1 MRHYSNPKN
10 LVDTFTRHNYKNM
23 NKETYEEFISAL
35 DQAAIV
41 TKTDLKGIILSANDN
56 FCAISGYSEEELIGQ
71 THRLVNSGTHPKEF
85 FHEMWKTISN
95 GKVWRGEVCNRT
107 KSNGLY
113 WVHATILPIY
123 KNGEL
128 YRYSAIRFDI
138 TAQKEVERRLQN
150 IVAKYQS
157 VIEATDG
164 FCHITAD
171 GKFIDV
177 SDGFCELTG
186 YSREELKSINLFDT
200 NENSP
205 LTVPKSMAVFKHSEK
220 HIEMEQTRKNGE
232 KWIAEMTI
240 SSAIIKDGTQ
250 FVFLHDITEKKHT
263 ENTNKS
269 LQAQVNQMQK
279 LESIGRLTAGVAHDF
294 NNILAGIMGYNEINK
309 MIIEDIPQTSD
320 TKDLIHNSYQIDIA
334 VKRAAALIDKMMIY
348 ARQDTIKNITH
359 NKEATYKVINDASM
373 MLSAALTSKYAI
385 ELDLDENLSIHI
397 NDIDLHQIIT
407 NLTVNA
413 RDAMPSGK
421 INIKLSMIENLDAHC
436 SACHA
441 VLKGDFIEL
450 SVADNGTGIE
460 NEIIAKVFDPFFTTK
475 EVGKGT
481 GLGLSVVNGLV
492 HSANGHIILES
503 EIGLGTTFRLF
514 FPVELRSITR
524 VKDIHN

>member
-1 MRHYSNPKN
+1 
-10 LVDTFTRHNYKNM
+10 M
-23 NKETYEEFISAL
+23 NIEIYEEFISAL
-35 DQAAIV
+35 DQAAII
-41 TKTDLKGIILSANDN
+41 TTTDAKGIILSANDN
-56 FCAISGYSEEELIGQ
+56 FCSISGYSEEELIGQ

-85 FHEMWKTISN
+85 FRQMWKTISS

-107 KSNGLY
+107 KLKDLY
-113 WVHATILPIY
+113 WVHASIFPTY

-128 YRYSAIRFDI
+128 YQYSAIRFDI
-138 TAQKEVERRLQN
+138 TAQKEAELRLQN
-150 IVAKYQS
+150 IATKYQS
-157 VIEATDG
+157 VIEVTDG
-164 FCHITAD
+164 FCHITTD

-186 YSREELKSINLFDT
+186 YSREELMNINLFDT

-205 LTVPKSMAVFKHSEK
+205 LNIPKSMAVFKHHEK
-220 HIEMEQTRKNGE
+220 NIEIEQTRKNGS
-232 KWIAEMTI
+232 KWIAEITI

-250 FVFLHDITEKKHT
+250 FVFLHDITEKKHI
-263 ENTNKS
+263 ENANKL

-309 MIIEDIPQTSD
+309 MIIEDIPHTSD
-320 TKDLIHNSYQIDIA
+320 TKDLIHNLYQIDVA
-334 VKRAAALIDKMMIY
+334 VKRAANLIDKMMVY
-348 ARQDTIKNITH
+348 ARQDTIKDVP
-359 NKEATYKVINDASM
+359 NKQEATYKVINDASM
-373 MLSAALTSKYAI
+373 MLSAALTSKYTI
-385 ELDLDENLSIHI
+385 ELDLDENLSIKI

-407 NLTVNA
+407 NLIVNS

-421 INIKLSMIENLDAHC
+421 INIQLSIVKNLDADC
-436 SACHA
+436 TACHA

-450 SVADNGTGIE
+450 SVADNGTGIDKK
-460 NEIIAKVFDPFFTTK
+460 IMAKVFDPFFTTK

-492 HSANGHIILES
+492 RSAGGHIIVES
-503 EIGLGTTFRLF
+503 EIGLGTTFRLL